1 MKVYVDRDGQ
11 ERALRMT
18 EAMIA
23 SHFNMSKK
31 EKAVLEITED
41 SLTRSQRQNKLFWV
55 WMTVLGEFH
64 GYNKN
69 DMAEELQQSIL
80 GETSFVSK
88 LDGSTIKKHTRAKS
102 LTVGQFQSFLEQ
114 IEVHAAEYG
123 VRLPL
128 EEEIHI
134 DS

>member
-1 MKVYVDRDGQ
+1 MRVIRGQ
-11 ERALRMT
+11 EETAIKLFPSF
-18 EAMIA
+18 IA
-23 SHFNMSKK
+23 SFLNVTDKDKVIITIK
-31 EKAVLEITED
+31 ED
-41 SLTRSQRQNKLFWV
+41 NLTRSGRQNDLFWV